1 MFFAASRR
9 NYPLPPTASQEEG
22 PAEDRQF
29 HPAPSPGHQASRL
42 PPGNHCGFPWPDGQR
57 SHRFLTGN
65 NLGCADFEGAGVRA
79 EYTAPVLVVE
89 ESVSLKPVAGA
100 SSVNSRLPR
109 PTATG
114 KTSSR
119 YSSIKAG
126 PGTWHHGRVGVMFD
140 YFSAASDEAAAS
152 AIDLLG
158 GPGVPPAGPSRLG
171 LAEVHQTRAP

>member
-29 HPAPSPGHQASRL
+29 HPAPLARASSQPIAAWGTTAGFRGRTGSGHTASLRATTSAV
-42 PPGNHCGFPWPDGQR
+42 PTSR
-57 SHRFLTGN
+57 
-65 NLGCADFEGAGVRA
+65 GAGVRA
-79 EYTAPVLVVE
+79 EYTAPVLVVA

-126 PGTWHHGRVGVMFD
+126 PGTWHHGRVG
-140 YFSAASDEAAAS
+140 
-152 AIDLLG
+152 
-158 GPGVPPAGPSRLG
+158 
-171 LAEVHQTRAP
+171 